1 MRLAIVLALV
11 ASLAAQDKGDAKA
24 DPKRGQVVFQ
34 NNCDECHYS
43 DSRET
48 KTGPGLQGLKDG
60 KLPDGRKATHDQILD
75 IINTGPAEMPSF
87 KDPGWR
93 RRRREDLIAYLLTL

>member
-1 MRLAIVLALV
+1 MIRPWAALLAL
-11 ASLAAQDKGDAKA
+11 SSCLFAQDA
-24 DPKRGQVVFQ
+24 KRGQVVFQ
-34 NNCDECHYS
+34 NNCDECHYP

-60 KLPDGRKATHDQILD
+60 KLPDGRRATHDQLLD

-87 KDPGWR
+87 KDRLSGQEK
-93 RRRREDLIAYLLTL
+93 EDLIAYLLTL

>member
-1 MRLAIVLALV
+1 MRLAAVLVALT
-11 ASLAAQDKGDAKA
+11 ASLAAQDNGDAK
-24 DPKRGQVVFQ
+24 RGQAVFQ

-60 KLPDGRKATHDQILD
+60 RLPDGRKATHDQILD

-87 KDPGWR
+87 KDR
-93 RRRREDLIAYLLTL
+93 LAAQEKEDLIAYLLTL